1 MIQSFNWDDIR
12 IFLALSRSGSVRGAS
27 RRLKVTHATVSRRL
41 RILEETIGVS
51 LFERVTHGVNLSE
64 VGREIL
70 PAAEE
75 AEIAMQEL
83 DRRVFSRE
91 TQIAGKVR
99 LSMSETLF
107 LSILHPT
114 IAAFQER
121 YPMVELT
128 MESSDLM
135 AKLDQRE
142 ADVVIRIT
150 RNPPPNAVGRRI
162 AESPLAC
169 YASWGYLA
177 NRPALDRWISQS
189 YEGAAKPVIPARISA
204 TATSANSVQVMLRDG
219 MGIGMLPCYMGDSD
233 PLLCRVPDTEL
244 VSDNTMWVLVHADI
258 KENRRVRVLLDFLY
272 EAMEQWKPLIEGE
285 RPQPKYQIKARG

>member
-12 IFLALSRSGSVRGAS
+12 IFLTLSRSGSVRKAS
-27 RRLKVTHATVSRRL
+27 RRLNVTHATVSRRL
-41 RILEETIGVS
+41 RILEGTIGAT
-51 LFERVTHGVNLSE
+51 LFERVTHGVTLSE

-75 AEIAMQEL
+75 AEASMQEL
-83 DRRVFSRE
+83 DRRVFARE

-128 MESSDLM
+128 LESSDQM

-150 RNPPPNAVGRRI
+150 RNPPPDAVGRRI

-169 YASWGYLA
+169 YASGDYLA
-177 NRPALDRWISQS
+177 KRPALDRWISQN
-189 YEGAAKPVIPARISA
+189 YESAAKPVIPARISA
-204 TATSANSVQVMLRDG
+204 TATSANSVQIMLRNG

-233 PLLCRVPDTEL
+233 PDLYRVPETEL
-244 VSDNTMWVLVHADI
+244 ISDNTMWVLVHADI

-272 EAMEQWKPLIEGE
+272 EAMDGFKPLIEGKK
-285 RPQPKYQIKARG
+285 PQKRTKG